1 MFRSTIAAAAAV
13 CALSS
18 GLATAQAVH
27 PVTGEALSDN
37 QTYAYRDLDNVPTL
51 DPQLIQDSSGHDIAR
66 NLFEGL
72 ENQDEK
78 GNLVPGVAESYS
90 ISPDNKTY
98 TFILRKDAKWSNGDP
113 LVAGDFVYAWQRAA
127 DPATASEYAWYLELA
142 TIVNASA
149 IVAGE
154 MKPDQL
160 GVKAVDD
167 HTLQVQLSE
176 STPFFA
182 AMTTFATL
190 FPAHRATIEKFGDDW
205 TKPGNMVSNGA
216 YVLTENVPNERIV
229 MARNPAYWNNAN
241 SVIETVTSLVIN
253 DENLALTR
261 YLAGEM
267 DKTDIPIG
275 QYPDLK
281 ATHPDEATSVPNL
294 CTYYYTVNLG
304 ETGNPALKDVRVRQA
319 LSYMIDRDVIVN
331 AVLKGGQ
338 YPAYGLTHRFT
349 AGFKPPAVAYAGWT
363 QAERDAK
370 AVELMAAAGFG
381 PDHPLDLTLIYN
393 TSDAHK
399 ALATVVSQMARQK
412 LGVNITLQNYEWKTY
427 LEVRAQQQFD
437 LARYAWCGDYNE
449 ASTFLNIMTTGN
461 EANDGKFTSP
471 AFDALMAEAKT
482 LADPSGNYTAAA
494 QILADEMPIL
504 PLYQYTSTF
513 MMRADMR
520 GYPYD
525 NVQNNWYAKDM
536 YRVAK

>member
-1 MFRSTIAAAAAV
+1 
-13 CALSS
+13 
-18 GLATAQAVH
+18 
-27 PVTGEALSDN
+27 
-37 QTYAYRDLDNVPTL
+37 
-51 DPQLIQDSSGHDIAR
+51 
-66 NLFEGL
+66 
-72 ENQDEK
+72 
-78 GNLVPGVAESYS
+78 
-90 ISPDNKTY
+90 
-98 TFILRKDAKWSNGDP
+98 
-113 LVAGDFVYAWQRAA
+113 
-127 DPATASEYAWYLELA
+127 
-142 TIVNASA
+142 
-149 IVAGE
+149 
-154 MKPDQL
+154 
-160 GVKAVDD
+160 
-167 HTLQVQLSE
+167 
-176 STPFFA
+176 
-182 AMTTFATL
+182 
-190 FPAHRATIEKFGDDW
+190 
-205 TKPGNMVSNGA
+205 MVSNGA

-241 SVIETVTSLVIN
+241 TLINTVTSLVIN

-281 ATHPDEATSVPNL
+281 VSHPDEAKSVPNL
-294 CTYYYTVNLG
+294 CTYFYTVNLG

-338 YPAYGLTHRFT
+338 YPAYGLTHRYT
-349 AGFKPPAVAYAGWT
+349 AGFKAPAVAYAGWT

-370 AVELMAAAGFG
+370 ALELMVAAGFG

-399 ALATVVSQMARQK
+399 ALATVVAQMARQK

-427 LEVRAQQQFD
+427 LEARAQQQFD

-482 LADPSGNYTAAA
+482 LADPSANYTAAE

-504 PLYQYTSTF
+504 PLYQYTSSF
-513 MMRADMR
+513 MMRANMR

-536 YRVAK
+536 YRVAE